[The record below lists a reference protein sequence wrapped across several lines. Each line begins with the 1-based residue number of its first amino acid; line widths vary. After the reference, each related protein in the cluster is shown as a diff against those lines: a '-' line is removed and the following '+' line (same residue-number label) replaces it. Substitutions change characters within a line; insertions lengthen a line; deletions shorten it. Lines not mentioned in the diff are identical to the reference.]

1 MAGYTNTNAF
11 VSQTLTNLNRKN
23 LGVEFSFEYQ
33 INATLKLLFCMEN
46 LYDNNPKVSINND
59 AVATVDNT
67 KPSFDFELHFEKLQT
82 SGNAAASSMGLEYR
96 DPKYWWIGT

>member
-1 MAGYTNTNAF
+1 MVYTNTNAF

-33 INATLKLLFCMEN
+33 INATLKLLFCGIWKFI
-46 LYDNNPKVSINND
+46 YDNPKVSINND

-67 KPSFDFELHFEKLQT
+67 KPSFDFELHFKNYKQ
-82 SGNAAASSMGLEYR
+82 GNAAAS
-96 DPKYWWIGT
+96 I